1 MFRRRNQAARRRTG
15 FQFSLDT
22 YLHIHLHTLF
32 ASLGRLCRHPF
43 SLVMT
48 VGVIGITLALPAG
61 MQVTLMNLELASGR
75 LELNHQISL
84 FLKQDLTDTR
94 ARLLNERLQKNPA
107 IEAATLI
114 SRDQALEE
122 FQQYSGFGK
131 ALDALQNNPLPHV
144 IQVAPKDTFA
154 NPTALTKLVDELQSD
169 PEIDQIQM
177 DMAWLKRLNAI
188 LGIAE
193 RGITLLT
200 GLLGLAV
207 LLIVGNTIRLE
218 LNNRREEIEITRLVG
233 ATAAFIRRP
242 FVYCGF
248 WYGLLGGLI
257 ACVLVNGALWMLH
270 GPTSTLSQLYQS
282 SFSLHFMSFSNLLF
296 LIVFSVSLGI
306 FGAWIVVHRHL
317 HHLER
322 Q

>member
-1 MFRRRNQAARRRTG
+1 MFKRRQASARRQSR

-22 YLHIHLHTLF
+22 YLQLHLHTLF
-32 ASLGRLCRHPF
+32 SSLGRLCRHPF
-43 SLVMT
+43 SLFMT

-61 MQVTLMNLELASGR
+61 MQVTLTNLELASGR

-94 ARLLNERLQKNPA
+94 AKLLTERLEKNPA
-107 IEAATLI
+107 IDTATLI
-114 SRDQALEE
+114 AKQQALEE
-122 FQQYSGFGK
+122 FQQYSGFGS
-131 ALDALQNNPLPHV
+131 ALDALKNNPLPHV
-144 IQVAPKDTFA
+144 IQVAPKESHA
-154 NPTALTKLVDELQSD
+154 NPTDLTLLVNQLQED
-169 PEIDQIQM
+169 PEIDQIQL

-193 RGITLLT
+193 RSITLLT

-233 ATAAFIRRP
+233 ATRAFIRRP
-242 FVYCGF
+242 FLYCGF

-257 ACVLVNGALWMLH
+257 ASILVNGSVWLLH

-282 SFSLHFMSFSNLLF
+282 SFSLHFMSFSNFLL
-296 LIVFSVSLGI
+296 LNVFSVFLGI
-306 FGAWIVVHRHL
+306 LGAWIVVHRHW
-317 HHLER
+317 HHLEHA
-322 Q
+322 